1 VSDESIKYYELLGVA
16 PGASVQELKTA
27 HRDMA
32 KVWHPDR
39 FAHDPR
45 LQQKAQ
51 DKLKQINEAY
61 DCLISGKTGRK
72 PRRDA
77 SPPGEP
83 STPTPPVVAR
93 ARRSRRKSLWLP
105 AAAFVLVFFAASY
118 ALIYTIKRQAES
130 RALTDEQSQSLGSEE
145 SRGPEGGVKPAAAEP
160 VRNKRGD
167 QPPAAKEVK
176 TSAGAPSTEIEAKN
190 VRAMPTVTLTI
201 DPVTGMLATAN
212 CPNKSRMTYPSG
224 MEPGQYCNAHRQPE
238 PPAQGEAPR
247 PKESR
252 LKSFVKRH
260 IL

>member
-61 DCLISGKTGRK
+61 DRLISGKTGR
-72 PRRDA
+72 RSQRDA
-77 SPPGEP
+77 A
-83 STPTPPVVAR
+83 PPVEPNAPPPPITRV
-93 ARRSRRKSLWLP
+93 RRNRRKFIWLP
-105 AAAFVLVFFAASY
+105 ITAFVLVFFAASY
-118 ALIYTIKRQAES
+118 ALLFTIKQYAQS
-130 RALTDEQSQSLGSEE
+130 QALTDEQSQSLVSEE
-145 SRGPEGGVKPAAAEP
+145 GREPAGAVKPAVAEP
-160 VRNKRGD
+160 ARGKRID
-167 QPPAAKEVK
+167 QPATKEVK
-176 TSAGAPSTEIEAKN
+176 TSAGTPSTETEVKN

-224 MEPGQYCNAHRQPE
+224 MEPSQYCNAHRQPDS
-238 PPAQGEAPR
+238 PAQGESPR

-260 IL
+260 LL